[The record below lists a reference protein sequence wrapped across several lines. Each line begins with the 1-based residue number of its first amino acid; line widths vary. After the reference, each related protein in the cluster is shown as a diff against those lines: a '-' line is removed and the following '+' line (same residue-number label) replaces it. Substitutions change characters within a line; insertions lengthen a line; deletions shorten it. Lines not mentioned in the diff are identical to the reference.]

1 MINDKGDEQLMGC
14 DKYKKCPNCKQKL
27 KSNCCIICET
37 KVIVGR
43 RGLRGLRGI
52 RGATGA
58 AGVAGA
64 TGPTGATGDTGAAG
78 ATGPTGAT
86 GDTGAAGATGP
97 TGATGDTGAAG
108 ATGPTGAAGD
118 TGAAGATGPTGAAG
132 DIGATGATGPTGAAG
147 DIGATGATGPTGA
160 AGDIGA
166 TGATGPT
173 GAAGDTGATGATGV
187 TGAGLSE
194 FAYVYNLSAE
204 TVALEAPVIFDSTG
218 IITAG
223 ITHAPGTSQI
233 IVTNPGNYEVTF
245 SVSGVESNQFTL
257 FVNGG
262 PVTNTVYGSGAGT
275 QQNNGQAILALAAG
289 DTLTLVNHT
298 SAAAVTLQ
306 TLAGG
311 TQTNVN
317 ASIIIKK
324 LD

>member
-1 MINDKGDEQLMGC
+1 MGC
-14 DKYKKCPNCKQKL
+14 DKYKKCPYCKQKL
-27 KSNCCIICET
+27 SKSNCCIICHT
-37 KVIVGR
+37 KLIVGR
-43 RGLRGLRGI
+43 RGPRGLRGVQ
-52 RGATGA
+52 GATGA
-58 AGVAGA
+58 TGPAGVTGA
-64 TGPTGATGDTGAAG
+64 TGDTGVTGPTGVTGATGDTGA
-78 ATGPTGAT
+78 TGPTGV
-86 GDTGAAGATGP
+86 TGA
-97 TGATGDTGAAG
+97 
-108 ATGPTGAAGD
+108 
-118 TGAAGATGPTGAAG
+118 
-132 DIGATGATGPTGAAG
+132 
-147 DIGATGATGPTGA
+147 
-160 AGDIGA
+160 
-166 TGATGPT
+166 
-173 GAAGDTGATGATGV
+173 

-218 IITAG
+218 IITSG

-245 SVSGVESNQFTL
+245 SVSGVEPNQFTL